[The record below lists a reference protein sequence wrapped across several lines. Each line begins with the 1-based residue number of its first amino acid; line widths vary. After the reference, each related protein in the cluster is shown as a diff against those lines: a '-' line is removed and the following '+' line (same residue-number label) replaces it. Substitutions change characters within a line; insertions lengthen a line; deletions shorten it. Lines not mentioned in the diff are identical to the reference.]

1 MKLKHDVFSTY
12 RPACKYA
19 NAGEDVK
26 MISDCGNVVIVQA
39 SNANR
44 FSVPKE
50 YLTEE
55 EVEIKVEEINIR
67 ALPDTEATNPII
79 KQVQVSKKRAAPI
92 NQQSLF

>member
-12 RPACKYA
+12 RPICKYA
-19 NAGEDVK
+19 NAGDEVEV
-26 MISDCGNVVIVQA
+26 ISDCFNVVIVK
-39 SNANR
+39 SKDGNR
-44 FSVPKE
+44 FPVPKD

-55 EVEIKVEEINIR
+55 VIEVYMIDPPNTKV
-67 ALPDTEATNPII
+67 TNPII